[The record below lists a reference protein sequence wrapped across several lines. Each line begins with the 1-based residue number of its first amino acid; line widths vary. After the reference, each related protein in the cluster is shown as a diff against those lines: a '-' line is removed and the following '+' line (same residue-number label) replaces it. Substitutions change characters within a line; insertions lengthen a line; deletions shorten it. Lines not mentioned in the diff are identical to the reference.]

1 MQGYILKIQKMQ
13 NEDLMVFL
21 LSQNKFIRAYRF
33 YGARHPIITQ
43 GYKIDFELEISGV
56 FLPKIHSPLHLSFA
70 WLEKR
75 ENLII
80 WQQFMRLMYDH
91 LKDSNE
97 IESFYFELLEICS
110 HKLFKQ
116 NPKRVIIE
124 AYLELLDFEG
134 RLHRD
139 FSCFLCD
146 EIISQKVSLARSF
159 MPIHD
164 TCGAT
169 QAFDLDIIKKLF
181 NSKSTIEIDD
191 EMINSIYLV
200 LLQGL

>member
-1 MQGYILKIQKMQ
+1 MQ
-13 NEDLMVFL
+13 NEDLLVFL
-21 LSQNKFIRAYRF
+21 LTNDKFIRAYRF

-75 ENLII
+75 ENLIV
-80 WQQFMRLMYDH
+80 WQQFMRLMHDH

-97 IESFYFELLEICS
+97 LESFYFDLLESCS
-110 HKLFKQ
+110 LKLFKQ

-124 AYLELLDFEG
+124 AYLGLLEFEG

-146 EIISQKVSLARSF
+146 EIITQKVALSRSF
-159 MPIHD
+159 MPMHN
-164 TCGAT
+164 TCSAGVE
-169 QAFDLDIIKKLF
+169 FDLEIIKELF
-181 NSKSTIEIDD
+181 ETKSTININD
-191 EMINSIYLV
+191 EMVNLLYLII
-200 LLQGL
+200 LQGL